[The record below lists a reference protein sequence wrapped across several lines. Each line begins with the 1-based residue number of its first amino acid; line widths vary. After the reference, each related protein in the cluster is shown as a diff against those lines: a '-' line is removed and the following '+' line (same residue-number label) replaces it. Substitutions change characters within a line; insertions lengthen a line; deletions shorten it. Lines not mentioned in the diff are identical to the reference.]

1 MKSVNLA
8 SSKGTF
14 DDFKKDILNDFYI
27 AALSR
32 QVSILG
38 RKEVLSGKG
47 KFGIFGDGK
56 ELAQIAMAKVFQNG
70 DFRSGYYRDQT
81 FMMAIGAL
89 KPKHIFA
96 SVYGHAD
103 PVAEPMSSGRQMVGH
118 FNTDT
123 LDSNGNLLPL
133 VKTKNA
139 FSDVSCT
146 AAQMPR
152 LLGLAHASKLFRNVA
167 SMQDKNLS
175 NEGNEVAWGTI
186 GNAST
191 SEGLFFETLN
201 AAGVLQVPLV
211 ISVWD
216 DGYGISVDNSH
227 QTVKESISKAMA
239 GMQLDNNA
247 KGIEIIEVVGWNYAA
262 LVDAY
267 TRASDLART
276 SHVPVLV
283 HVTELT
289 QPLGHSTS
297 GSHERYKSDERLE
310 WEKKFDCNTTFRKWI
325 IAQNIATETE
335 ISALEEKAK
344 AKALEAKKTAWEAYL
359 APIKEEQHEAQILV
373 QKMVQELPEINGISS
388 LASSLAKK
396 NAVYRKTTYTLV
408 REALLLSSGKNTQSR
423 NALAQ
428 WWKTKQQETQKLY
441 SDTLYNEHKNSSLNI
456 SATPAKYANDPALV
470 DGRVVLRDNFNALLK
485 KHPKMLVFGEDSGKI
500 GDVNQGLEGLQ
511 EIYGEDRV
519 ADRGIREATIIGE
532 GIGMAFRGLRPIA
545 EIQYLDYVL
554 YALQIMSDDLA
565 SLHYRTRGKQSAP
578 LIIRTRGHRLEGIWH
593 SGSPMGGLVSLLRGM
608 YIMVPRNLTQ
618 AAGMYNTLLQGHD
631 PALVIEPLNGYRL
644 KEKQPENLGD
654 FTVPIGIAE
663 QLTTGT
669 DITVVSY
676 GSTLR
681 LVQAAAAEKLA
692 QMDIQ
697 VEVIDVQSLIPFDT
711 TSVIGAS
718 VQKTNRLL
726 IVDEDVPGGGSAYI
740 LSQLLEKQN
749 IYQHLDSQPTLL
761 TAKAHRPAYGTDG
774 DYFSKPSLED
784 IVEKVYAMMHE
795 AKPNQ
800 FPEL

>member
-27 AALSR
+27 ASLSR

-81 FMMAIGAL
+81 FMMSIGAL

-123 LDSNGNLLPL
+123 LDSKGNLLPL
-133 VKTKNA
+133 VETKNSY
-139 FSDVSCT
+139 SDVSCT

-152 LLGLAHASKLFRNVA
+152 LLGLAHASKLFRKVD
-167 SMQDKNLS
+167 SMQDKSLS
-175 NEGNEVAWGTI
+175 TNGNEVAWGTI

-201 AAGVLQVPLV
+201 AAGVLQVPMV
-211 ISVWD
+211 VSVWD
-216 DGYGISVDNSH
+216 DGYGISVDNSL
-227 QTVKESISKAMA
+227 QTVKKSISKAMA
-239 GMQLDNNA
+239 GMQRNENA
-247 KGIEIIEVVGWNYAA
+247 KGLEIIEVVGWDYAA
-262 LVDAY
+262 LIAAY
-267 TRASDLART
+267 TRASNLART
-276 SHVPVLV
+276 EHVPVLV

-289 QPLGHSTS
+289 QPLGHSSS
-297 GSHERYKSDERLE
+297 GSHERYKSDERLA
-310 WEKKFDCNTTFRKWI
+310 WEKEFDCNKTFRKWI
-325 IAQNIATETE
+325 IAQNIATESE
-335 ISALEEKAK
+335 IAALEEKSTLK
-344 AKALEAKKTAWEAYL
+344 AKEAKTTAWNAYL
-359 APIKEEQHEAQILV
+359 APIQAEQKEAHELV
-373 QKMVQELPEINGISS
+373 QKVVQELPSDNE
-388 LASSLAKK
+388 LATLATLLTKK
-396 NAVYRKTTYTLV
+396 NTVYRKSIYTTV
-408 REALLLSSGKNTQSR
+408 REVLLLSNGKNINART
-423 NALAQ
+423 ALAD
-428 WWKTKQQETQKLY
+428 WWKNKQQETQELY
-441 SDTLYNEHKNSSLNI
+441 SDSLYNSFENSSLNVSTI
-456 SATPAKYANDPALV
+456 PAKYAEEAGLV

-511 EIYGEDRV
+511 EIYGEERV

-554 YALQIMSDDLA
+554 YALQLMSDDLA
-565 SLHYRTRGKQSAP
+565 TLHYRTRGKQAAP

-608 YIMVPRNLTQ
+608 YLLVPRNLTQ
-618 AAGMYNTLLQGHD
+618 ASGMYNTLLEGRD

-644 KEKQPENLGD
+644 KEKQPENFGE
-654 FTVPIGIAE
+654 FTVPIGVAE
-663 QLTTGT
+663 QLRTGT
-669 DITVVSY
+669 DITLVSY

-681 LVQAAAAEKLA
+681 LVQIAAEKLVKMGINA
-692 QMDIQ
+692 
-697 VEVIDVQSLIPFDT
+697 EVIDVQSLIPFDST
-711 TSVIGAS
+711 AVIGAS

-749 IYQHLDSQPTLL
+749 IYHYLDSQPTLL
-761 TAKAHRPAYGTDG
+761 TAKEHRPAYGTDG
-774 DYFSKPSLED
+774 DYFSKPSIED
-784 IVEKVYAMMHE
+784 VVEKVYAIMHE
-795 AKPNQ
+795 VKPNQ
-800 FPEL
+800 FPAL